1 LIVALATLAMPGSAN
16 FMGEFL
22 ILLGAFKSKVVI
34 SIVAFTGVALASV
47 YMLRAF
53 IRTMHNRV
61 GEKVAS
67 REIDVGHAVVLVPLV
82 AVIIAIAV
90 YPQLPLDRSEG
101 AAKASIGS
109 AQAMAHPPPTVP
121 LRPGA
126 TGVPSQATAPQG
138 TLPPEQQAPPPEQQ
152 APPPEQQAPP
162 PEQQAPPPGAQA
174 GGRQP

>member
-1 LIVALATLAMPGSAN
+1 MPGSAN

-22 ILLGAFKSKVVI
+22 ILLGAFKSKIVI

-67 REIDVGHAVVLVPLV
+67 REIDAGHAAVLVPLV
-82 AVIIAIAV
+82 AVIIALAV

-101 AAKASIGS
+101 AAKASIGT
-109 AQAMAHPPPTVP
+109 AQAMAQPPPTP
-121 LRPGA
+121 SARPGA
-126 TGVPSQATAPQG
+126 TRVPSQATAPQG
-138 TLPPEQQAPPPEQQ
+138 TLRPQEQAPPPAADQRT
-152 APPPEQQAPP
+152 
-162 PEQQAPPPGAQA
+162 
-174 GGRQP
+174 GRQP